1 MKRMSLSDKIVNI
14 AFYVILAFFMLICF
28 YPIWYLIVASISD
41 GTYVNSG
48 ALIILPKDVQ
58 FTAYSY
64 AFDQRQ
70 LWVGYGN
77 TIFYT
82 VFGTLFGLACC
93 IPCGYALSRKDMP
106 GRGILMGIFTFT
118 MYFSG
123 GLIPTYIVCSTLGL
137 TNTRLLLV
145 LLGSV
150 SAYNIILIRTF
161 CASNI
166 PDELREAAF
175 IDGCSNTRFFIMF
188 VIPLSKAIIAVIA
201 LYIAVAQWNSYYNA
215 LVYVTDSNLHTLQL
229 YLRQLLLMTTG
240 AETVIDPDMT
250 AEMMRLVQT
259 VRYAVI
265 VLSTFPIMCLYP
277 FLQKYFVKGVMIGS
291 LKG

>member
-1 MKRMSLSDKIVNI
+1 MKRLSCGDRIVNFLFSI
-14 AFYVILAFFMLICF
+14 ILAFFMLICF
-28 YPIWYLIVASISD
+28 YPIWYVLVASISD

-58 FTAYSY
+58 FTAYKY
-64 AFDQRQ
+64 AFEQRQ

-82 VFGTLFGLACC
+82 LCGTLFGLVVC
-93 IPCGYALSRKDMP
+93 IPCGYALSRRDMP

-123 GLIPTYIVCSTLGL
+123 GLIPTYVVCSTLNL
-137 TNTRLLLV
+137 VNTRVLLV
-145 LLGSV
+145 MLGSV
-150 SAYNIILIRTF
+150 SVYNIILIRTF
-161 CASNI
+161 CTSNI
-166 PDELREAAF
+166 PEELREAAF
-175 IDGCSNTRFFIMF
+175 IDGCSNTRFFMQF

-201 LYIAVAQWNSYYNA
+201 LYIAVAHWNSYYNA
-215 LVYVTDSNLHTLQL
+215 LVYVTDSKLHPLQL

-240 AETVIDPDMT
+240 SEAMIDSDMS

-265 VLSTFPIMCLYP
+265 VLSALPIMCLYP
-277 FLQKYFVKGVMIGS
+277 FLQKYFVQGVMIGS